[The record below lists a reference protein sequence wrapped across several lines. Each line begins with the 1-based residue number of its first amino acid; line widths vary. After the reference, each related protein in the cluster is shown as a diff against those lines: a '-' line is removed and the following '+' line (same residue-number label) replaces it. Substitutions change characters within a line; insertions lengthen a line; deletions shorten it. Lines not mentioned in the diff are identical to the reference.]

1 MKRIKNLIGIG
12 ISVVLLYLLF
22 RNVEFK
28 KLGDVLL
35 SINYLV
41 IIPAILLQIS
51 SYWVRSLRW
60 SAMLGSIKKIK
71 TKDLFPIICI
81 NYMAN
86 SVLPLRGGDIVRA
99 YLIGR
104 KYDISKTAAL
114 STVIVEKIYDGI
126 TLLLFMGAISLLYPF
141 PKSIK
146 SLGIVATIIFAG
158 ALIFTVFVVL
168 FREHTLKLVKFFTG
182 LLPEKI
188 GTNIMKIATKLI
200 DGFDVIRDKKSLMPV
215 IVYSLIIWALE
226 GSLVL
231 TIAIAFGVDNLF
243 YLSVFTL
250 VVTNFGIMIPSAP
263 GNLGTFEGACST
275 ALGVFKITG
284 NTAIGFALVY
294 RVFLYIPITTLG
306 FIFLL
311 KEGLSLSS
319 VTSISNKK
327 FEKVEKS

>member
-1 MKRIKNLIGIG
+1 MKKIKNLIGIA
-12 ISVVLLYLLF
+12 ISIVLLYLLF

-35 SINYLV
+35 GINYLV
-41 IIPAILLQIS
+41 IVPAILLQIS

-60 SAMLGSIKKIK
+60 SAMLGSIKKVK
-71 TKDLFPIICI
+71 TSSLFPIICI

-104 KYDISKTAAL
+104 NHNISKTAAL

-126 TLLLFMGAISLLYPF
+126 TLLLFMGAISLVYPF

-146 SLGIVATIIFAG
+146 SLGLIATIIFAG
-158 ALIFTVFVVL
+158 ALLFTIFVVL
-168 FREHTLKLVKFFTG
+168 FKERALKLVKFITG

-188 GTNIMKIATKLI
+188 GTNIMKITTKLI
-200 DGFDVIRDKKSLMPV
+200 EGFDIIKDKKSLMPV
-215 IVYSLIIWALE
+215 IMYSIIIWALE

-231 TIAIAFGVDNLF
+231 TIAVAFGVDNVF

-275 ALGVFKITG
+275 ALNVFKIAG

-294 RVFLYIPITTLG
+294 RVFLYVPVTTLG

-311 KEGLSLSS
+311 KEGLSLSL
-319 VTSISNKK
+319 VTSIRDKK
-327 FEKVEKS
+327 LEN

>member
-1 MKRIKNLIGIG
+1 MKKIKNLIGIG
-12 ISVVLLYLLF
+12 ISIVLLYLLF

-35 SINYLV
+35 GINYLV
-41 IIPAILLQIS
+41 IFPAILLQIS

-60 SAMLGSIKKIK
+60 SAMLGSIKKVK
-71 TKDLFPIICI
+71 TSRLFPIICI

-86 SVLPLRGGDIVRA
+86 SVLPLRGGDILRA

-104 KYDISKTAAL
+104 NHDISKTAAL
-114 STVIVEKIYDGI
+114 STVIIEKIYDGI
-126 TLLLFMGAISLLYPF
+126 TLLLFMGAISLVYPF

-146 SLGIVATIIFAG
+146 SLGLIATIIFAG
-158 ALIFTVFVVL
+158 ALLFTIFVVL
-168 FREHTLKLVKFFTG
+168 FKERALKLVQFFTG

-188 GTNIMKIATKLI
+188 GTSIMKIATKLI
-200 DGFDVIRDKKSLMPV
+200 EGFDVIKDKKSLMPV
-215 IVYSLIIWALE
+215 IIYSIIIWVLE

-231 TIAIAFGVDNLF
+231 TIAIAFGVDNVF

-275 ALGVFKITG
+275 ALNVFKIAG

-294 RVFLYIPITTLG
+294 RVFLYIPVTTLG

-311 KEGLSLSS
+311 KEGLTLSS
-319 VTSISNKK
+319 VTSISDKK
-327 FEKVEKS
+327 AEN